1 MEDTPASLMVV
12 GVTAYGGG
20 FCAFRYAVGGFAR
33 LLMALVSLLLLV
45 VVACG
50 VRVWL
55 VSMSVAV

>member
-1 MEDTPASLMVV
+1 MGLTFVNFSMAGVV
-12 GVTAYGGG
+12 SV
-20 FCAFRYAVGGFAR
+20 R

-55 VSMSVAV
+55 VSMSVVV